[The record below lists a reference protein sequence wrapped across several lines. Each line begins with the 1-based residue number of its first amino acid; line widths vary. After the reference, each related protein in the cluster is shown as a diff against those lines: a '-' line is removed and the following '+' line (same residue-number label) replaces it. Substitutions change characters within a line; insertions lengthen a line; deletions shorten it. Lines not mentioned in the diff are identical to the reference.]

1 MYDVIIIGNG
11 PAGISA
17 SLYIRRAGFK
27 VAVVS
32 SGKSS
37 LSKASKIE
45 NYYGF
50 ENGIS
55 GEELQKRGIKQAEN
69 LGVEIIEKQA
79 VGLKYASTTE
89 LAYEVTVAN
98 QGIDEKYE
106 TRVIVIATGANRK
119 QPDIRGIKEFEG
131 RGVSYCAVCD
141 GAFYKGKD
149 VAVVG
154 SGEYAIEELEELL
167 PMAKS
172 VSLLTN
178 GNKAIENRNNIE
190 INEKEIQ
197 EFRGDTKIKEVLFKD
212 GTKKELDGVFIAE
225 GVASSIDFAKKIGAN
240 VENNNIIVN
249 EEMETTV
256 KNVYACG
263 DCTGGILQVSKAVYD
278 GTKAG
283 LAIIKRLRK

>member
-106 TRVIVIATGANRK
+106 TKVIVIATGANRK

-131 RGVSYCAVCD
+131 KGVSYCAVCD

>member
-190 INEKEIQ
+190 INEKEIH